1 MLLLQNPELADDS
14 PNQLSLYTP
23 RHLNARWLSQKGA
36 HLAGDVKTVSLLSR
50 WPGLWG
56 ALGGREVVVW
66 EENGI

>member
-1 MLLLQNPELADDS
+1 MLLLQHPELADDS

-23 RHLNARWLSQKGA
+23 RHLNAHWLSQKGA